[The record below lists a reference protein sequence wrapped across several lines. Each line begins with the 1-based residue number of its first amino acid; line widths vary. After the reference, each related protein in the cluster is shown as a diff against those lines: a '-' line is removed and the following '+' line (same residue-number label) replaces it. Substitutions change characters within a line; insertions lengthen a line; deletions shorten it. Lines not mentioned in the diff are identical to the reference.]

1 MDIKV
6 VLCSRIWIKSGHM
19 FTYGSNL
26 VICPKMDVNLVK
38 GPKTCQLGR
47 DDFNLTFMIFFGELP
62 YDVGYQK
69 KHIRPHG
76 GG

>member
-38 GPKTCQLGR
+38 GPKTCQLGG
-47 DDFNLTFMIFFGELP
+47 NMSKK
-62 YDVGYQK
+62 DVEVVIAK
-69 KHIRPHG
+69 KVCKSGNMSKERM
-76 GG
+76 